1 LSINLFFFI
10 EEGIMTPI
18 RDCMT
23 SPVISVDAQATINIA
38 AKLMCEKKIS
48 ALLVKEGEDYVG
60 IITKTDL
67 VKRSLAED
75 RDPKTTNVHLVM
87 SKPILS
93 RDQYIMQGEA
103 NEFMFRNK
111 IKHLVVTQGKKI
123 LGILTIQDLVSRGN
137 E

>member
-1 LSINLFFFI
+1 
-10 EEGIMTPI
+10 
-18 RDCMT
+18 
-23 SPVISVDAQATINIA
+23 
-38 AKLMCEKKIS
+38 MCEKKIS